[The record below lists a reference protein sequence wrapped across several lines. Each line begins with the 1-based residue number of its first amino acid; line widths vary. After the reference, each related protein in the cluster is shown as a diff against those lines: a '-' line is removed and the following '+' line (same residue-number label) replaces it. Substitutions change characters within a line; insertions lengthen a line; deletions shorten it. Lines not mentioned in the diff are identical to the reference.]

1 MNSYSEITESPARE
15 FDSRARLAQELKN
28 TARAMVAEG
37 KGILAMDESNGTC
50 NRRFEKLGI
59 GTTEENRR
67 AYRELILTTPNLS
80 NYISGAI
87 LYDETIRQSTQEGVP
102 FVKVMTDAG
111 MIPGIK
117 VDTGAKD
124 LAGHPGEKV
133 TEGLDGL
140 RDRIAEYYEMGARF
154 AKWRAVITIGDGIP
168 SDGCLEANAHA
179 LARYA
184 ALCQEGGLVP
194 IVEPEVL
201 IDGDHTIERC
211 SEVTEK
217 TLHEV
222 FRQLYVQNV
231 AYDQMILKPSMVISG
246 ASCPVQAKVEEVATA
261 TMGCLLNT
269 VPPAVPG
276 IAFLSGGQSKEQSS
290 AHLNA
295 MNVMFKDQSPWG
307 ITFSYAR
314 AIQQP
319 ALEYWCGN
327 SSNVAEAQKLL
338 LHRAMCNSVAS
349 QGAYNAEMEK
359 QPVLV

>member
-1 MNSYSEITESPARE
+1 MNNKYVSELT
-15 FDSRARLAQELKN
+15 N
-28 TARAMVAEG
+28 TAKAMMAEG

-50 NRRFEKLGI
+50 NKRFENLGI
-59 GTTEENRR
+59 ATTEENRR
-67 AYRELILTTPNLS
+67 AYRELILTAPGLS
-80 NYISGAI
+80 DYISGAI
-87 LYDETIRQSTQEGVP
+87 LYDETIRQSTSDGVS
-102 FVKVMTDAG
+102 FVKAMQDAG

-124 LAGHPGEKV
+124 YAGHPDEKV

-168 SDGCLEANAHA
+168 SDGCIEANAHG

-201 IDGDHTIERC
+201 INGNHSIERC
-211 SEVTEK
+211 YAVTEK

-222 FRQLYVQNV
+222 FRQLYVQGV

-246 ASCPVQAKVEEVATA
+246 DGNANQGNVEQVATE
-261 TMGCLLNT
+261 TIRCLLNT

-276 IAFLSGGQSKEQSS
+276 IAFLSGGQSKERSS
-290 AHLNA
+290 AHLNY
-295 MNVMFKDQSPWG
+295 MNANLRSKFPWRV
-307 ITFSYAR
+307 TFSYAR

-319 ALEYWCGN
+319 ALDHWSGKAE
-327 SSNVAEAQKLL
+327 NVAEAQKILVQ
-338 LHRAMCNSVAS
+338 RAKLNSAAS
-349 QGAYNAEMEK
+349 EGKYSQEMEK
-359 QPVLV
+359 QPALV